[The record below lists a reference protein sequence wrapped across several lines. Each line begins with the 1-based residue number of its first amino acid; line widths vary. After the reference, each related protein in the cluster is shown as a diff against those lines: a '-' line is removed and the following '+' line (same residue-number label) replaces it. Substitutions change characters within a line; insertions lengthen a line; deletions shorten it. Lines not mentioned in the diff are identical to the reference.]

1 MYHIFKKLI
10 SQDDCNYF
18 NSIALDYKQKNKLQN
33 EGKDNSFYNNS
44 FGTAQIPE
52 FESLLHKLTPIV
64 KDTLKIK
71 HITAENSYTRIYYNG
86 STLGKHVDREGL
98 DITMSLCTF
107 TNLPSPWPLYFETL
121 DKNVITAKLEVGDA
135 AAILGTRMTHWRDPL
150 VCSNEH
156 YIIMSFYHWR
166 IHERISFL

>member
-52 FESLLHKLTPIV
+52 FESLFHKQPP
-64 KDTLKIK
+64 D
-71 HITAENSYTRIYYNG
+71 HI
-86 STLGKHVDREGL
+86 LL
-98 DITMSLCTF
+98 L
-107 TNLPSPWPLYFETL
+107 
-121 DKNVITAKLEVGDA
+121 
-135 AAILGTRMTHWRDPL
+135 
-150 VCSNEH
+150 
-156 YIIMSFYHWR
+156 
-166 IHERISFL
+166 FLF